1 MKKPMQKNTSN
12 FFLIL
17 TLVGLT
23 TVTLIAQNPQQL
35 ARLNELG
42 VYFAERHNQKR
53 AEALARAASLRIS
66 TVQDVPGLGRMEL
79 MYFDNNQPVYYTTY
93 NVDAAKTTS
102 TNHIQVGGS
111 TGYGLTGS
119 TETLGI
125 WDAGTALTT
134 HQEFGGRVTKSD
146 GATGTHSHATHVA
159 GTMIASGV
167 VASAKGMS
175 THALMNSYD
184 WLGDY
189 SEMAFAA
196 AAGLLVSNHSYGFVR
211 GWYYDD
217 DAGEWLW
224 NGNTS
229 ISTTEDYLF
238 GFYDVYSRDLDFV
251 ANAAPYYTIVWAA
264 GNDRNDTAPAGEV
277 AEDDGGADGFDC
289 IPQEGVAKNILTI
302 GAVGDLIN
310 GYTTPGAVTMSS
322 FSSWGPADDGRIKPD
337 LVGNGISLYS
347 TYNTSNSAYA
357 SSSGTSMA
365 APNISGS
372 IGLLLQHQRNLYGE
386 VVMRSSTMKA
396 LLLHTADDAGNP
408 GPDYSFGWGLA
419 NFKTAAE
426 LIEENYNTG
435 YNIREYELTD
445 GQMISFPIYKDA
457 AQDLKVTIAWNDPA
471 GTPPTASLNPRDKM
485 LVNDLDL
492 RLDNGTT
499 NMPWVLDVENPGNS
513 ATTGDNITDNVEQV
527 IISNGNEELV
537 TLEISHK
544 GTLSGGS
551 QIVSLIITGNKK
563 FSADS
568 IILDEGYNHDL
579 TNSIQLSKKFIT
591 SNYTVQS
598 GSDVHYIPYDS
609 IVLKPG
615 FTVEAGGTFNA
626 QIYDPTSQ
634 WVSDARLLY
643 PGFIYERNTAAKVGP
658 SDRQLPTLPP
668 TLFSKE
674 RQEDLFNLAPNP
686 TTHSITLNFGE
697 WSDETYPTSLQ
708 LLDQTGRVLQTYSK
722 NDLQDQTN
730 TISLIQYPP
739 GIYYL
744 KGYFK
749 DGVHTQKI
757 IKNE

>member
-1 MKKPMQKNTSN
+1 MQKNCYN
-12 FFLIL
+12 FFLML
-17 TLVGLT
+17 TFVGIH
-23 TVTLIAQNPQQL
+23 TVTSVAQNPQQL

-53 AEALARAASLRIS
+53 AEALARAATLRIS
-66 TVQDVPGLGRMEL
+66 TVQDIPGLGRMEL
-79 MYFDNNQPVYYTTY
+79 MYFEDNQPVYYTTY
-93 NVDAAKTTS
+93 NVNAAKTTS
-102 TNHIQVGGS
+102 TNHIQVGGI
-111 TGYGLTGS
+111 TGYGLNGS

-146 GATGTHSHATHVA
+146 GATSTHYHATHVA

-175 THALMNSYD
+175 THASLNSYD
-184 WLGDY
+184 WNSDY

-217 DAGEWLW
+217 DAGEWRW

-229 ISTTEDYLF
+229 ISTTEDYKF

-251 ANAAPYYTIVWAA
+251 ANAAPYYTIVWSA

-302 GAVGDLIN
+302 GAVGDLTN
-310 GYTTPGAVTMSS
+310 GYTTPGAVSMSS

-347 TYNTSNSAYA
+347 AHNTSNSAYA
-357 SSSGTSMA
+357 SLSGTSMA

-372 IGLLLQHQRNLYGE
+372 IGLLLEHQRNLYGE

-499 NMPWVLDVENPGNS
+499 FMPWILDVENPGNS

-551 QIVSLIITGNKK
+551 QIVSVIISGNKP
-563 FSADS
+563 FSTTYIDLQNNATHTS
-568 IILDEGYNHDL
+568 ANNIQITEAYII
-579 TNSIQLSKKFIT
+579 
-591 SNYTVQS
+591 SNRTVPNGLQV
-598 GSDVHYIPYDS
+598 DYLAYDS

-643 PGFIYERNTAAKVGP
+643 PGFIYERNTSAQVEHPNNNLPTIP
-658 SDRQLPTLPP
+658 SIQLPE
-668 TLFSKE
+668 E
-674 RQEDLFNLAPNP
+674 RQEDLFHLSPNP
-686 TTHSITLNFGE
+686 TTNSVTLNFGAI
-697 WSDETYPTSLQ
+697 SDGQYPTSLQ